1 MSFIWPELLWSLVL
15 VPLLTVMYFRM
26 QQHRREAAIRFGS
39 LGFVQ
44 QAVGGNLNSR
54 RHIPAILFLVGLT
67 VLFVSLARPQ
77 MVIGLPK
84 VEGIV
89 ILAFDVSGSMAAQDF
104 EPTRLDAAREVAVE
118 FVNRQPSTVRIGV
131 VEFSD
136 SGFSTLTPSSDR
148 ELVIKAID
156 RLKIQQG
163 TSLANGIVVSLNSIA
178 TITGQEPIAN
188 IDQLEF
194 PVRAEPGV
202 PTQPEEPP
210 TPAKIDDSAVIIMLT
225 DGENNTNPDPM
236 VAARIAAERGV
247 RIHTIGVGSPQGTVL
262 AINGFS
268 IYTQLNEPLLKA
280 IAERTGGLYYNAKN
294 EEDLREIYKSIEPR
308 LKIAEEETEITSVL
322 AGISIIFLLLG
333 GVISLIW
340 FNRIP

>member
-15 VPLLTVMYFRM
+15 IPLLVAMYLRM
-26 QQHRREAAIRFGS
+26 QKHRREAAMRYGS
-39 LGFVQ
+39 LGLVQ
-44 QAVGGNLNSR
+44 QAAGKNVNSR
-54 RHIPAILFLVGLT
+54 RHIPAALFLAGLA
-67 VLFVSLARPQ
+67 VLFVALARPQ

-89 ILAFDVSGSMAAQDF
+89 ILAFDVSGSMAADDF
-104 EPTRLDAAREVAVE
+104 EPTRLDAAKSVAID
-118 FVNRQPSTVRIGV
+118 FVNRQPSTVRVGL

-136 SGFSTLTPSSDR
+136 SGFSTLVPSSDR
-148 ELVIKAID
+148 EIVIKAID

-163 TSLANGIVVSLNSIA
+163 TSLANGIIVSLNTIA

-194 PVRAEPGV
+194 PVQSEPGV
-202 PTQPEEPP
+202 TTQPKPQA
-210 TPAKIDDSAVIIMLT
+210 PAEIDESAVIIMLT

-247 RIHTIGVGSPQGTVL
+247 RIHTIAVGSPAGTVL
-262 AINGFS
+262 TVNGFTVF
-268 IYTQLNEPLLKA
+268 TQANEPLLKA
-280 IAERTGGLYYNAKN
+280 IANETGGMYYNAKDV
-294 EEDLREIYKSIEPR
+294 EDLRDVYESIEPR
-308 LKIAEEETEITSVL
+308 FKVAEEETEITSVL
-322 AGISIIFLLLG
+322 AGISIIIFLVG
-333 GVISLIW
+333 GMLSLFW